1 MFFSVYGAGL
11 IWVLSW
17 KQESFM
23 FERVELFKLR
33 LISTY

>member
-11 IWVLSW
+11 TGVLSW
-17 KQESFM
+17 KQESFV
-23 FERVELFKLR
+23 FEGVELFKLK